1 MLPSTLEHRASWADV
16 IGWGAVAGL
25 IGGIAMAML
34 LMIVGLARGA
44 DFWSPL
50 YLMAAFFNPAW
61 AHLTGFAIGPLL
73 AGMLLHLFGSAL
85 FGIIFAV
92 LVRFVLPKPVSL
104 AVAILLGLAFGLFL
118 LLFITFA
125 ILPGVDV
132 PLVHAVTHDGASFAW
147 WIIGYLVYGGILGA
161 VFGESNAAELP
172 SPISEFGPRPSM
184 LE

>member
-16 IGWGAVAGL
+16 IEWGAVAGL

-34 LMIVGLARGA
+34 LMIVGLARGTG
-44 DFWSPL
+44 FWAPL
-50 YLMAAFFNPAW
+50 YLMSAFFNPSW
-61 AHLTGFAIGPLL
+61 AHITGFAIGPLL
-73 AGMLLHLFGSAL
+73 AGVLLHLFNSAL

-92 LVRFVLPKPVSL
+92 LVRFVLPKPISL
-104 AVAILLGLAFGLFL
+104 AVAVLLGLAYGLFL
-118 LLFITFA
+118 LLFNTFA

-132 PLVHAVTHDGASFAW
+132 PLLRAVTHDGAIFTW
-147 WIIGYLVYGGILGA
+147 WIIGHLVYGGVLGA
-161 VFGESNAAELP
+161 VFAESNAAELP